1 MDTISLDK
9 AIKFLPTISEEINNN
24 SDVGPYDDDGDTR
37 RYGSSAHEID
47 SLLNV
52 QKSLQEWRRKAYRH

>member
-1 MDTISLDK
+1 MDTISLDDT
-9 AIKFLPTISEEINNN
+9 IKFLPTIIVEINN

-37 RYGSSAHEID
+37 RYGSPTHGID

-52 QKSLQEWRRKAYRH
+52 QKSLQEWRRQAYRN